1 MFAARADCWT
11 AYATFF
17 GAWYNMWMNVDSGI
31 QGSEVVF
38 LYVNSLLFG
47 IDCVEAAQRGW
58 PHLVLRIKNRR
69 WYTGTRSF
77 EHIITTQKLELPGR
91 RILDMAESVT

>member
-1 MFAARADCWT
+1 MFAVREDCWT
-11 AYATFF
+11 AYAMFF

-47 IDCVEAAQRGW
+47 IDCVEAA
-58 PHLVLRIKNRR
+58 
-69 WYTGTRSF
+69 
-77 EHIITTQKLELPGR
+77 
-91 RILDMAESVT
+91 